1 MKSLVAAMA
10 MAALVHP
17 VPLPA
22 IAGDDAT
29 VIASV
34 VVCWAV
40 GWDNHVPTSFGP
52 KEPPTVALLDV
63 DGVEYE
69 IAAMSV

>member
-10 MAALVHP
+10 MAAVVHP
-17 VPLPA
+17 VPPPA
-22 IAGDDAT
+22 IAGDDVTA
-29 VIASV
+29 IARV
-34 VVCWAV
+34 VVCWAI
-40 GWDNHVPTSFGP
+40 GWDNDVPISFGP
-52 KEPPTVALLDV
+52 KEPPTVAMLDV

>member
-10 MAALVHP
+10 MAAVVHP
-17 VPLPA
+17 VPPPA
-22 IAGDDAT
+22 IAGGDAT
-29 VIASV
+29 VIVSV
-34 VVCWAV
+34 VVCWAI
-40 GWDNHVPTSFGP
+40 GWDNDVPTSFGP
-52 KEPPTVALLDV
+52 KEPPTVAMLDV